1 MKKKKLNLQI
11 AKKQQKPQKIFNKRN
26 NTTEPYEATEHTI
39 LTSTEKYNV
48 NKKQNM

>member
-1 MKKKKLNLQI
+1 MKKKVKPSNRKET
-11 AKKQQKPQKIFNKRN
+11 AKTQKIFNKRN